1 MSEVQYLPLDV
12 EAMLQARQ
20 FSESDCLACV
30 GLTELCPACQDLR
43 DTRDA
48 EIAHQIV
55 DESQDFY
62 YKGYGA
68 NKVAVANGGA
78 VSEYNPMSVIRDLP
92 SGHDWTDREDE
103 FLEPIVMLVDRLF
116 DLETSLTTT
125 NSEVVCQSCH
135 LIYNKHQ
142 AECPICY

>member
-1 MSEVQYLPLDV
+1 MSDKIQYLPLDV

-62 YKGYGA
+62 YRGYGDK
-68 NKVAVANGGA
+68 KVAVANGGA
-78 VSEYNPMSVIRDLP
+78 VSEYNPMSVIRDLI
-92 SGHDWTDREDE
+92 SGHDWTDREGE
-103 FLEPIVMLVDRLF
+103 LLEPTCKLEDRF
-116 DLETSLTTT
+116 YDLETSVTMTAA
-125 NSEVVCQSCH
+125 EIICQDCH
-135 LIYNKHQ
+135 LSHNKH
-142 AECPICY
+142 AKCPNCN